1 MISCS
6 YSYKVER
13 QVEVRGLEHDDDETG
28 ATTACVEA
36 KSLRIGMKDSE
47 VIREEVEAL
56 GAKICDLVLYQPPIK
71 LLGYLMAQFHMA
83 MMPCSAGSED
93 EARPNKD
100 AIKTFQFALEYVHAV
115 WSCHSALPPEQAPFD
130 ENAAG
135 ELMNALVQ
143 LEEKTMLYIMVSSEN
158 QTELHAKLTWTL
170 IRGHRYQVLEEEFF
184 RFVLEPHDAALREA
198 YGVGF
203 EEIASGIQSI
213 ADTFRTGFGSAANK
227 LVAHMD
233 KSYQKAEETGE
244 SLERILGC
252 LKAEDNSFTSE
263 MSGVF
268 HDIFFGGVC
277 NLSRH
282 AKLPQLVLEDLS
294 YEPGQNKDFFANGP
308 FSGTPMRTLPARIR
322 PGIKL
327 GDEFYATDGQF
338 VRVSVYRAIQWGLWK
353 RLPYRDEWLTR
364 QARAIERAYPT
375 IFSEQLRGA
384 CTLESVRYRD
394 MHTDQWVETDLLIML
409 ADTLFVIEAKAGVM
423 PMQSPATNFASY
435 ERVIQGLIVEAYQQ
449 CKRFLDYLDSAP
461 KATLYKLADGE
472 YVETAHIRKDQFRL
486 ILPIGLT
493 VEAFTPF
500 SAMAKELPEVEPIL
514 GEYPFISMSVDDLF
528 VLRRFLPTTGR
539 LLHYLEV
546 RQQVASLKGA
556 LLFDEI
562 DHLGAYITRNRFDMD
577 IREQLKEAD
586 EVVWDSYSDKVDHHF
601 EGETWQTT
609 PPPSQPLPTALAG
622 VLKALDELR
631 PPNWLRFDSKL
642 RNYDQETRQNIGRYL
657 DQLLPALTK
666 HARRRF
672 QIGEDAPLQ
681 IWLCRENAIPSSQEI
696 QFQAQV
702 GCLTVEASEIQTM
715 LIAFNKLEQ
724 ITSLRC
730 DAYRAPI
737 VIQSDYEEVFKEAE
751 RQRARMIKISL
762 G

>member
-1 MISCS
+1 M
-6 YSYKVER
+6 Y
-13 QVEVRGLEHDDDETG
+13 
-28 ATTACVEA
+28 
-36 KSLRIGMKDSE
+36 
-47 VIREEVEAL
+47 
-56 GAKICDLVLYQPPIK
+56 
-71 LLGYLMAQFHMA
+71 
-83 MMPCSAGSED
+83 
-93 EARPNKD
+93 
-100 AIKTFQFALEYVHAV
+100 
-115 WSCHSALPPEQAPFD
+115 
-130 ENAAG
+130 
-135 ELMNALVQ
+135 
-143 LEEKTMLYIMVSSEN
+143 
-158 QTELHAKLTWTL
+158 
-170 IRGHRYQVLEEEFF
+170 
-184 RFVLEPHDAALREA
+184 
-198 YGVGF
+198 
-203 EEIASGIQSI
+203 
-213 ADTFRTGFGSAANK
+213 K
-227 LVAHMD
+227 LV
-233 KSYQKAEETGE
+233 
-244 SLERILGC
+244 
-252 LKAEDNSFTSE
+252 
-263 MSGVF
+263 
-268 HDIFFGGVC
+268 
-277 NLSRH
+277 
-282 AKLPQLVLEDLS
+282 
-294 YEPGQNKDFFANGP
+294 
-308 FSGTPMRTLPARIR
+308 
-322 PGIKL
+322 
-327 GDEFYATDGQF
+327 
-338 VRVSVYRAIQWGLWK
+338 
-353 RLPYRDEWLTR
+353 
-364 QARAIERAYPT
+364 
-375 IFSEQLRGA
+375 
-384 CTLESVRYRD
+384 
-394 MHTDQWVETDLLIML
+394 
-409 ADTLFVIEAKAGVM
+409 
-423 PMQSPATNFASY
+423 
-435 ERVIQGLIVEAYQQ
+435 
-449 CKRFLDYLDSAP
+449 
-461 KATLYKLADGE
+461 DGE
-472 YVETAHIRKDQFRL
+472 YVETARIRKDQFRL
-486 ILPIGLT
+486 ILPIGHT

-657 DQLLPALTK
+657 DQLLPTLAK
-666 HARRRF
+666 HARRQF